1 MKHLEK
7 KMMGVLYSHLNEKGA
22 ILTLFALLLP
32 LIFTMTGFAV
42 DIGSFYSTKAHYQ
55 NIADSAAYAAL
66 AKLKQN
72 YNVSG
77 KMVLNMPIG
86 AKKCIT
92 DFKACA
98 DQAADE
104 YLKKNSNNFFKIEDK
119 DHVFTELYC
128 HKNNDDKYVFHYEVI
143 IKNNLPTH
151 FLKIIYK
158 NSVCIRAGALV
169 SFMENDENG

>member
-1 MKHLEK
+1 
-7 KMMGVLYSHLNEKGA
+7 MGVLYSRLNEKGA

-32 LIFTMTGFAV
+32 LIFAITGFAV

-55 NIADSAAYAAL
+55 NVADAAAYAAL
-66 AKLKQN
+66 TKLKQD

-86 AKKCIT
+86 AKKCVT
-92 DFKACA
+92 DFKVCA